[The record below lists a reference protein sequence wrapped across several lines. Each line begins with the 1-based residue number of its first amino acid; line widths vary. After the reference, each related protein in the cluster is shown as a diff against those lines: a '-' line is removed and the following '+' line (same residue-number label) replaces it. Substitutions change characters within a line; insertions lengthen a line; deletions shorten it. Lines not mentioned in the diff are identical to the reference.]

1 VDLTPVVNV
10 SREDDGT
17 AKNGQG
23 GWTDEGI
30 NDMFLYPPL
39 PVGLAEANGH
49 RFCWLDPGD
58 GHAPVA
64 LMLRVGAHD
73 TGRPLERRVDVP
85 DAKGAYVYFAHHIIG
100 GSTARDGDEVAR
112 YTIHYADGES
122 LPIAMLKGRH
132 LKSWWCRDWWDN
144 SGRDAWPVHMGR
156 NIYTMKWRSLIGIWA
171 TQWKNPRPDVP
182 IRGIT
187 FASLDRGGPVIW
199 AVTVSDDDPHAD
211 ETRLKSNVWSNPPA
225 AAEGYFERKVAA
237 ERATIYA
244 AALAEGHIEGLRSVE
259 LIRPDLLAVTVDPAL
274 TRTAA
279 GPNPAAETAAQRP
292 EVFTVSS
299 ADDPAYAKGL
309 HPTAVGRD
317 SYEFWNG
324 DIGSYRQNF
333 LYWHTFYLALPRPL
347 ASGRTYAVH
356 VAGIE
361 APLRAELP
369 FPYDAARTPT
379 AVLKVNQVAYS
390 SRAARRYAYL
400 GWWAADLGPVDYA
413 GFDRFEAVDE
423 ASGRVALAGAV
434 EDRPDPPGNSGEK
447 VRQMDLS
454 ALKPGRYHVRV
465 PGLGRSA
472 SFGVGGEGLRDLYR
486 HTQRAFY
493 HQRCGFPL
501 EEPYTKFVKPAC
513 HLEVYASGKMVADDG
528 YTPEPGEAKRTF
540 RGGYHDAADFDCF
553 TYHLRATAQNLDAF
567 AMFPGF
573 FRDSDLNLPESGNG
587 VPDLLDEAEW
597 ALRFWREEQA
607 ADGGVP
613 KGRCN
618 DQDSR
623 RQKHVQWGPFG
634 IFKPD
639 PSSNLEY
646 AAVASS
652 FAGLFKAYQAD
663 LAAKYL
669 ESAVRAFD
677 WAVAQPDDPKD
688 ESRGAFLLW
697 AAGALFQ
704 ATGEARFN
712 AIFLEKLQQHGF
724 KAHWKLASWGP
735 LMRWPYVR
743 GGQPGTDAAIQAKLR
758 AEILASADSQL
769 AKRIEAEAYR
779 WGGDS
784 TRGMGWG
791 NANGGGHHAD
801 VLLRA
806 WFLTREQKY
815 LDAASLNADFQLG
828 CNPLSKTFITA
839 MGARP
844 PRHPQISAFLYEK
857 PGKRGGTVPGITVYG
872 LTDNDPQEWYPAARP
887 RLRRWRDIGNGS
899 AEISSEFTV
908 TETLGSSAMLY
919 AALHALEQPPWQP

>member
-1 VDLTPVVNV
+1 
-10 SREDDGT
+10 
-17 AKNGQG
+17 
-23 GWTDEGI
+23 
-30 NDMFLYPPL
+30 
-39 PVGLAEANGH
+39 
-49 RFCWLDPGD
+49 
-58 GHAPVA
+58 
-64 LMLRVGAHD
+64 
-73 TGRPLERRVDVP
+73 
-85 DAKGAYVYFAHHIIG
+85 
-100 GSTARDGDEVAR
+100 
-112 YTIHYADGES
+112 
-122 LPIAMLKGRH
+122 
-132 LKSWWCRDWWDN
+132 
-144 SGRDAWPVHMGR
+144 
-156 NIYTMKWRSLIGIWA
+156 
-171 TQWKNPRPDVP
+171 
-182 IRGIT
+182 
-187 FASLDRGGPVIW
+187 
-199 AVTVSDDDPHAD
+199 
-211 ETRLKSNVWSNPPA
+211 
-225 AAEGYFERKVAA
+225 
-237 ERATIYA
+237 
-244 AALAEGHIEGLRSVE
+244 
-259 LIRPDLLAVTVDPAL
+259 
-274 TRTAA
+274 
-279 GPNPAAETAAQRP
+279 
-292 EVFTVSS
+292 
-299 ADDPAYAKGL
+299 
-309 HPTAVGRD
+309 
-317 SYEFWNG
+317 
-324 DIGSYRQNF
+324 
-333 LYWHTFYLALPRPL
+333 
-347 ASGRTYAVH
+347 
-356 VAGIE
+356 
-361 APLRAELP
+361 
-369 FPYDAARTPT
+369 
-379 AVLKVNQVAYS
+379 
-390 SRAARRYAYL
+390 
-400 GWWAADLGPVDYA
+400 
-413 GFDRFEAVDE
+413 
-423 ASGRVALAGAV
+423 
-434 EDRPDPPGNSGEK
+434 
-447 VRQMDLS
+447 
-454 ALKPGRYHVRV
+454 
-465 PGLGRSA
+465 
-472 SFGVGGEGLRDLYR
+472 VGGEGLRDLYR

-501 EEPYTKFVKPAC
+501 EEPYTRFVKPAC
-513 HLEVYASGKMVADDG
+513 HLEVYESGKMVADDG
-528 YTPEPGEAKRTF
+528 YTPQPGEAKRTF

-553 TYHLRATAQNLDAF
+553 TYHLRANAQNLDAF

-597 ALRFWREEQA
+597 ALRFWREQQT

-646 AAVASS
+646 AAVAAS
-652 FAGLFKAYQAD
+652 FAELFKAYNAD

-704 ATGEARFN
+704 AAGEARFN
-712 AIFLEKLQQHGF
+712 AVFLEAIQQRGF

-769 AKRIEAEAYR
+769 AKRLEAEAYR

-791 NANGGGHHAD
+791 DANGGGHHAD

-839 MGARP
+839 MGTRP

-872 LTDNDPQEWYPAARP
+872 LTDNDPSEWYPAARP

-908 TETLGSSAMLY
+908 TETLGASAMLY